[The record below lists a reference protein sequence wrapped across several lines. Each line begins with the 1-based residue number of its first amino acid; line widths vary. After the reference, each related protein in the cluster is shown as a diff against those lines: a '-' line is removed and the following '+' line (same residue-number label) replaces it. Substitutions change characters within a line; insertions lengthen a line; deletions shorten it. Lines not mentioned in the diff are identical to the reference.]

1 MKSPK
6 CDPREF
12 HLFENYV
19 IEVCRSIKYGIGGV
33 VNHDD
38 RVKSRMTQNETMGI
52 RSKKRGHH
60 SLFLIRKSKLYNSY
74 LLLR

>member
-6 CDPREF
+6 CDPWVF

-19 IEVCRSIKYGIGGV
+19 IEVCRSINGIGGV
-33 VNHDD
+33 VNHED
-38 RVKSRMTQNETMGI
+38 RVKSRVTQNETMGI

>member
-6 CDPREF
+6 CDPWVF

-19 IEVCRSIKYGIGGV
+19 IEVCRSINGIGGV
-33 VNHDD
+33 VNHED
-38 RVKSRMTQNETMGI
+38 RVKLRVTQNETMGI

>member
-6 CDPREF
+6 CDPWVF

-19 IEVCRSIKYGIGGV
+19 IEVWRSINGIGGV
-33 VNHDD
+33 VNHED
-38 RVKSRMTQNETMGI
+38 RVKLRVTQNETMGI